1 MNGLC
6 PHEILTRRS
15 YPAAMLRRVAFVV
28 LGFAVLAPAGAA
40 APHTLIQLN
49 GGGAFMGEP
58 LLRGAGAEE
67 ISPSL
72 SMWRVRTTE
81 ARRLLP
87 ALRRAGIVSL
97 VQPER
102 TLVRTGS
109 TRTAVDPLVSAEWWL
124 ADIGAD
130 RAAPPGPGVP
140 VTVIDTGIDVTHPEF
155 AGRPDTIAL
164 NTQRVTDSP
173 DDFHGTAVSSV
184 VGAPENGFGIIGV
197 YPQAVLRLFDADL
210 SGELTDADAIR
221 GIEAAAQA
229 GPSVINLSWGGVE
242 PDIALQNEIYS
253 VFRRGSI
260 VVAASGNSR
269 DEGNPINFPA
279 NMSHVLTVAA
289 TDRLDHTAS
298 FSSSSSG
305 VDLAA
310 PGVDIEAAIPLAFN
324 PNGYESLDGT
334 SFSAPIVSG
343 ATAWVWTARP
353 GLKNTQVF
361 DLMRW
366 SARDV
371 GVPGFDDDTGF
382 GILDIPAALAFE
394 APPVDPQ
401 EPNDDVYLVKPGGL
415 FRTGTAPLTSPTR
428 GSATVKARVDY
439 DEDPED
445 VYRVWVPARKT
456 VTISVRGTENVDLEA
471 WRPATRSIA
480 ESGAAAK
487 RDLAAASA
495 KTGTTLDTVAIR
507 NATARGA
514 YYYADVFPGEE
525 VGAAFYTLTVTTR
538 ASAKR

>member
-1 MNGLC
+1 
-6 PHEILTRRS
+6 
-15 YPAAMLRRVAFVV
+15 MLRHVALVV
-28 LGFAVLAPAGAA
+28 LGLVVVTPAAAA
-40 APHTLIQLN
+40 APYTLVQLN

-58 LLRGAGAEE
+58 LLRAAGAEE

-81 ARRLLP
+81 ALHLVP

-102 TLVRTGS
+102 PLLRAGASRTS
-109 TRTAVDPLVSAEWWL
+109 VDPLVSAEWWITN
-124 ADIGAD
+124 IGAD
-130 RAAPPGPGVP
+130 RAVAPGPGIP
-140 VTVIDTGIDVTHPEF
+140 VTVIDTGTDLTHPEF
-155 AGRPDTIAL
+155 AGRPNTIAL
-164 NTQRVTDSP
+164 NTQRVSDSL
-173 DDFHGTAVSSV
+173 DDFHGTAVASV
-184 VGAPENGFGIIGV
+184 VGAPENGVGLVGV
-197 YPQAVLRLFDADL
+197 YPQAVLRLYDSDL

-221 GIEAAAQA
+221 GIETAAQA
-229 GPSVINLSWGGVE
+229 GPSVINLSFGSPE

-253 VFRRGSI
+253 VFRRGSV

-289 TDRLDHTAS
+289 TDRLDHTAV

-310 PGVDIEAAIPLAFN
+310 PGVEIEAAVPFGFN
-324 PNGYESLDGT
+324 ANGYQSLNGT

-353 GLKNTQVF
+353 DLKNTQVF

-366 SARDV
+366 SSRDV
-371 GVPGFDDDTGF
+371 GVPGFDEDTGF

-415 FRTGTAPLTSPTR
+415 FRTGTAPLTSPTK
-428 GSATVKARVDY
+428 GTATVKARIDY

-445 VYRVWVPARKT
+445 VYRVWVPARRT
-456 VTISVRGTENVDLEA
+456 VTISVRGSENVDLEV
-471 WRPATRSIA
+471 WRPATRSIG
-480 ESGAAAK
+480 EGGAAAK

-495 KTGTTLDTVAIR
+495 KAGTTLDSVAIK
-507 NATARGA
+507 NTTARGA
-514 YYYADVFPGEE
+514 YYYADVFPGAK

-538 ASAKR
+538 ANAKR